1 VSPHRHRLSTR
12 SVRPLLT
19 CCLAVL
25 LITLLALL
33 VTASALASDGNN
45 GSPWQSPLPQTSG
58 ITAAPS
64 DASADT
70 TPPSTIAI
78 GADALWHN
86 AAVQVAL
93 TATDNPGGSGVT
105 SITYSVDGGSSTTVT
120 AATTDAT
127 MAALPDHSN
136 DGIHTLSFYAT
147 DNAGN
152 AEAPQTVSVQIDT
165 TPPTTTASG
174 ADTRWHN
181 KPVTLIFT
189 ATDSLR
195 GSGVAAT
202 YYTLD
207 DGAPQ
212 TYTAPFMLYD
222 GTHTVTSWSLDWAGN
237 LETKHTGYVNID
249 TGRPICRAL
258 GNSSARPGIV
268 ARLAYRIDDPPP
280 SCGKASVAIT
290 IYRGHKPVK
299 RIRIAH
305 VLVNRNLA
313 YAFTGG
319 LRTGTYTWVVA
330 ATDIAGNEAK
340 SVSARLVVPDR
351 YVEKAI
357 NWALAQR
364 GSHGWD
370 NMCLAFVCDAYQHAG
385 VTPQRRSSATVAA
398 NALRASSN
406 KGVPPR
412 GAWVFYRHAPWGHAA
427 LSLGDGRIVHDF
439 GSQGV
444 IVSNYRRI
452 GFPYVGWAVPKTAPQ
467 VSL

>member
-1 VSPHRHRLSTR
+1 
-12 SVRPLLT
+12 
-19 CCLAVL
+19 VL
-25 LITLLALL
+25 LATLLALL
-33 VTASALASDGNN
+33 VTVSALASDGNN
-45 GSPWQSPLPQTSG
+45 GSPWQSALPQTSG
-58 ITAAPS
+58 LTAAPG

-70 TPPSTIAI
+70 TPPSTIAT

-86 AAVQVAL
+86 TAVQVTL
-93 TATDNPGGSGVT
+93 TATDNPGGPGVA
-105 SITYSVDGGSSTTVT
+105 SITYSVDGGSPTTVT
-120 AATTDAT
+120 AATTEVT
-127 MAALPDHSN
+127 IAAPDDHSN

-152 AEAPQTVSVQIDT
+152 AEAPQTVSVKIDT

-174 ADTRWHN
+174 ADARWHN

-189 ATDSLR
+189 ATDPLG

-207 DGAPQ
+207 GGLQQ
-212 TYTAPFMLYD
+212 TYQTPFLVSAPGSHRFTY
-222 GTHTVTSWSLDWAGN
+222 WSLDWAGN
-237 LETKHTGYVNID
+237 FENKHTGYVNID
-249 TGRPICRAL
+249 TGRPVCRAL
-258 GNSSARPGIV
+258 RNSSARPGTV
-268 ARLAYRIDDPPP
+268 ARLAYRIDDPSP

-299 RIRIAH
+299 RIGIAH

-313 YAFTGG
+313 YAFSVG
-319 LRTGTYTWVVA
+319 LRAGTYTWVIA
-330 ATDIAGNEAK
+330 AADIAGNQAK
-340 SVSARLVVPDR
+340 PVSARLVVPDR

-370 NMCLAFVCDAYQHAG
+370 SMCLAFVCDAYQHAG
-385 VTPQRRSSATVAA
+385 VTPRRWSSAVVAA

-444 IVSNYRRI
+444 IVSNYLRI
-452 GFPYVGWAVPKTAPQ
+452 GFPYLGWAVPKTAPQ
-467 VSL
+467 VTLT